1 MLKIFS
7 AALLLGLATSAESS
21 QRSIAY
27 VKVVSGTTVAHTI
40 TVDLNNPNI
49 KVSVALAEGG
59 AGNSES
65 FKSIVNRTHP
75 VAALTGT
82 FFDTRTL
89 LPTGDIALFSTLVH
103 SGCIGSALCIDS
115 KNRASIVP
123 LYKGRKNRWKG
134 YETVLCAGPTLV
146 SGGKVAIAVKHE
158 GFRGS
163 LYKSSWRTAV
173 GITKAGKL
181 LLAAFNRNTSLYD
194 VAKLMVKLNV
204 VDAVSLDGGSST
216 ALYHYGRYFVM
227 PGRRLTNCL
236 VVYAT
241 RSDYQRA
248 RTALLPVELIA
259 HGHTEYPALRPTVT
273 ARPPLPSVDVPEPTL
288 SARR

>member
-1 MLKIFS
+1 MLKTLCV
-7 AALLLGLATSAESS
+7 ALLLGFVTSAESS
-21 QRSIAY
+21 QTSIAY
-27 VKVVSGTTVAHTI
+27 VKVVSGSTVAHTI

-49 KVSVALAEGG
+49 KVSVALAKGG
-59 AGNSES
+59 TGNSEL

-75 VAALTGT
+75 AAAITGT
-82 FFDTRTL
+82 FFDTKTL
-89 LPTGDIALFSTLVH
+89 MPTGDIALFSTLVH
-103 SGCIGSALCIDS
+103 SGCIGSALCIDAR
-115 KNRASIVP
+115 NRAAIVP
-123 LYKGRKNRWKG
+123 LRKGRKNRWKG
-134 YETVLCAGPTLV
+134 YETVMCAGPTLV

-163 LYKSSWRTAV
+163 LYKSSRRTAV

-181 LLAAFNRNTSLYD
+181 LLAAFSRNTSLYD

-204 VDAVSLDGGSST
+204 VDAVSLDGGSSA

-236 VVYAT
+236 VIYAT
-241 RSDYQRA
+241 TSDYQRA

-259 HGHTEYPALRPTVT
+259 HGHTEQPALRPTVT
-273 ARPPLPSVDVPEPTL
+273 ASQPLLSVHVSEPTL
-288 SARR
+288 SAHR